1 MAPYKKPFV
10 RIASLNSRARS
21 IANGQELSVLLK
33 KKQIDILGVQEV
45 KSHLPVSVQGYAWL
59 PGLGRFVRPQH
70 HLGIGF
76 LVKKQIQGL
85 VSIAAV
91 DKVHEFMW

>member
-10 RIASLNSRARS
+10 RIGSLNSRARL

-76 LVKKQIQGL
+76 L
-85 VSIAAV
+85 
-91 DKVHEFMW
+91 